1 MRFLIPLLLIVL
13 IDIYSFQAIKTVTQ
27 SLSPAQR
34 KIVYALFWSSTVLA
48 LGFVLMVF
56 VTPFENWPK
65 AFRNYAMAFLF
76 IIYIS
81 KLIMVP
87 FVLVDDIIRLGK
99 WIFYRAGNGTN
110 LATTGGGNVISRN
123 EFISQMALIVAAIPF
138 TTLIYGMV
146 YGGTDYKVRRLK
158 LKFPNLPK
166 AFNGLKILQISDLHV
181 GSFLDSKPLER
192 AVKMMNDEAA
202 DVVFFTGDLV
212 NNKTEEVYPF
222 METLKKISAGNGIF
236 SILGNHDY
244 GDYVQW
250 DTPEQKRKNMEDFY
264 GVHKSLGW
272 KLLRNE
278 HSMLE
283 KDGQKIAVAGVENW
297 GHRAHFPKY
306 GDLDK
311 AYNGLPENTFTILL
325 SHDPSHWEAQVQHHP
340 HKAQLTLSGHTH
352 GMQFGIDTKWLK
364 WSPSQYVYEQWA
376 GLYKKAK
383 QYIYVNRGLGYLG
396 YPGRAGIRPE
406 ITVIELQSA

>member
-1 MRFLIPLLLIVL
+1 MRFLIPLLLIFL
-13 IDIYSFQAIKTVTQ
+13 IDIYSFQAIKTLTQ
-27 SLSPAQR
+27 TLSPAQR
-34 KIVYALFWSSTVLA
+34 KFVYALFWSSTVMA
-48 LGFVLMVF
+48 IGFVLMVF

-76 IIYIS
+76 VIYIS
-81 KLIMVP
+81 KLIIVP

-99 WIFYRAGNGTN
+99 WIFIRASENAEINPEGTK
-110 LATTGGGNVISRN
+110 IKRS
-123 EFISQMALIVAAIPF
+123 EFISQLALIVAAIPF
-138 TTLIYGMV
+138 TGLIYGMV
-146 YGGTDYKVRRLK
+146 YGGTDYKVRRLT

-166 AFNGLKILQISDLHV
+166 AFSGLKILQISDLHV
-181 GSFLDSKPLER
+181 GSFINTTPLER
-192 AVKMMNDEAA
+192 AIKLMNAEMA

-212 NNKTEEVYPF
+212 NNKTEEVNPF
-222 METLKKISAGNGIF
+222 METLKKIRSKNGIF

-250 DTPEQKRKNMEDFY
+250 DSPEAKRKNMEDFY
-264 GVHKSLGW
+264 MANKELGW

-278 HSMLE
+278 NIFLE
-283 KDGQKIAVAGVENW
+283 KQGEKIAVAGVENW

-306 GDLDK
+306 GDLNK
-311 AYNGLPENTFTILL
+311 AYKGLPENTFTILL
-325 SHDPSHWEAQVQHHP
+325 SHDPSHWEAQVLDHP
-340 HKAQLTLSGHTH
+340 HKADLTLSGHTH

-364 WSPSQYVYEQWA
+364 WSPAQFVYEQWA
-376 GLYKKAK
+376 GLYQKAE